1 MKIEAPSGEERT
13 ILRGVSWSTYEAL
26 LADLGEHRGRI
37 AYDQGLLEIM
47 SPSQGHEG
55 LKRLI
60 GRLVEMLSL
69 ELGIEILSTS
79 SLTLKLPKLL
89 KAVEADESYYI
100 QNEARVR
107 HKEIDLTVDPPPDL
121 AIEVEVSRSAI
132 DRLGIYAA
140 LGVPEVWRH
149 DGTSLKVLVLQG
161 DGSYGQSDQSRAFP
175 MLPVDEFARFLEMRS
190 TLSENQVV
198 IGFRDWIRT
207 HLERA

>member
-1 MKIEAPSGEERT
+1 MKTEAPSGEERT

-26 LADLGEHRGRI
+26 LADLGEHRGHM
-37 AYDQGLLEIM
+37 AYDHGVLEIM
-47 SPSQGHEG
+47 SPSQSHEA

-79 SLTLKLPKLL
+79 SLTLRCPELL
-89 KAVEADESYYI
+89 KGVEADESYYI

-107 HKEIDLTVDPPPDL
+107 HKEIDLAVDPPPDL
-121 AIEVEVSRSAI
+121 AIEVEISRSAI

-140 LGVPEVWRH
+140 LRVPEVWRH
-149 DGTSLKVLVLQG
+149 DGASLKVLLLQG
-161 DGSYGQSDQSRAFP
+161 DGSYGQSDRSRAFP
-175 MLPVDEFARFLEMRS
+175 MLPMDELARFLEMRS

-198 IGFRDWIRT
+198 TAFRDWVRT
-207 HLERA
+207 HLRRA